1 MHRHHCHMHTP
12 CFGDLSPS
20 LGIDAV
26 IWRRVSPMSWI
37 TLSNIYDVFCCFIRC
52 LTFWYSS
59 AHDCCKLALS
69 PVCVTGHFFCSHL
82 LLDLGHHRS
91 PEISEET
98 VRRCVMQRATVC
110 WLYSFII
117 QYLRLRGTVEWV
129 VVNSQEI
136 LKDPDWMGCTE
147 ICPPSPGDLMK
158 CIDMKCKEMQD
169 VAAHWRW
176 VSGRF

>member
-1 MHRHHCHMHTP
+1 MGISLVLAVSDWDETPIRASVNTIPYTQMHNMQRLWGEASSALSHSP

-20 LGIDAV
+20 IGIDAV

-59 AHDCCKLALS
+59 AHDCCKLVLS

-110 WLYSFII
+110 WLCTVLSFN
-117 QYLRLRGTVEWV
+117 T
-129 VVNSQEI
+129 
-136 LKDPDWMGCTE
+136 
-147 ICPPSPGDLMK
+147 
-158 CIDMKCKEMQD
+158 
-169 VAAHWRW
+169 
-176 VSGRF
+176 